1 MKFELL
7 AAGTMFGLCFV
18 TSDLF
23 ASDIYKCKDKNGKLN
38 YTDSP
43 CPSTAKMVPYSKKT
57 QQNYEFKLKKAA
69 LERKFRDEN
78 YRQTTILVP
87 SY

>member
-1 MKFELL
+1 MKLKL
-7 AAGTMFGLCFV
+7 MAAGMMFASYFV
-18 TSDLF
+18 TPEAF
-23 ASDIYKCKDKNGKLN
+23 ASDIYKCKDKNGKFN

-69 LERKFRDEN
+69 QERKFRDEN